1 METKHLLETEGESQA
16 AGRVIVNCG
25 RWPVEYTRGG
35 KIATAEAASATGT
48 GKTPMESSSAAPAAA
63 HGPERP
69 WQACLLPMVGFLT
82 LGVLEP
88 TPSGGGI
95 AGSLGIPYSAYP
107 WVYAMRLAVTAG
119 LVIAVWPALRPWLG
133 RPAWWPPLLGL
144 ALVVPWV
151 VLAAL
156 QRDAGWTSGLNE
168 RVGFDPWAEFGPQ
181 SPAVWAYLALRGL
194 GLVVVVPLV
203 EELFLRGFLLRYVV
217 QERFWEVPFGL
228 LTPAVAG
235 ACAAYAAA
243 THPNEAVAAVGW
255 FAVVS
260 GIAAATRRPIDC
272 VLAHAAT
279 NLALGAWVLAT
290 GAWWL
295 V

>member
-1 METKHLLETEGESQA
+1 MQ
-16 AGRVIVNCG
+16 
-25 RWPVEYTRGG
+25 P
-35 KIATAEAASATGT
+35 AASPA
-48 GKTPMESSSAAPAAA
+48 ERAAED
-63 HGPERP
+63 HGPARP
-69 WQACLLPMVGFLT
+69 WQACVVPLVAFLA
-82 LGVLEP
+82 LGTLEP
-88 TPSGGGI
+88 AADGGGL
-95 AGSLGIPYSAYP
+95 AGSLGVPFAAYP
-107 WVYAMRLAVTAG
+107 WVYAARLAVTAG
-119 LVIAVWPALRPWLG
+119 LVAAVWPALRPWLG
-133 RPAWWPPLLGL
+133 RPTWWPPLLGL

-151 VLAAL
+151 VLATL
-156 QRDAGWTSGLNE
+156 QRDAGWTSGLHA
-168 RVGFDPWAEFGPQ
+168 RAGFDPWAEFGPQ

-217 QERFWEVPFGL
+217 RERFWEVPFGL
-228 LTPAVAG
+228 LTPGVAG
-235 ACAAYAAA
+235 ACAVYAAA

-260 GIAAATRRPIDC
+260 GVAAATRRPIDC

>member
-1 METKHLLETEGESQA
+1 
-16 AGRVIVNCG
+16 
-25 RWPVEYTRGG
+25 
-35 KIATAEAASATGT
+35 
-48 GKTPMESSSAAPAAA
+48 MESPSAAPESPAFD
-63 HGPERP
+63 HGPDRP
-69 WQACLLPMVGFLT
+69 WQTCVVPMVAFLA
-82 LGVLEP
+82 LGLLEP

-95 AGSLGIPYSAYP
+95 AGRLGIPYAAYP
-107 WVYAMRLAVTAG
+107 WVYAARLAVTLG
-119 LVIAVWPALRPWLG
+119 LVAAAWPAIRAWLG
-133 RPAWWPPLLGL
+133 RPSWWPPLLGV

-156 QRDAGWTSGLNE
+156 QRDAGWAGGLHERSGFN
-168 RVGFDPWAEFGPQ
+168 PWEQFG
-181 SPAVWAYLALRGL
+181 SNSTAALAYLGLRGL
-194 GLVVVVPLV
+194 GLVVVTPLV
-203 EELFLRGFLLRYVV
+203 EELFLRGFFLRFIVK
-217 QERFWEVPFGL
+217 ERFWEVPFGL

-235 ACAAYAAA
+235 ACVAYAAA

-255 FAVVS
+255 FAVVT

-279 NLALGAWVLAT
+279 NLALGAWVLVT